1 MTHVAGIVKDSVSQ
15 VVKQIRNKPD
25 VLERNKR
32 ELLFGL
38 IFAFE
43 LNIVNDNKPLTND
56 ETK

>member
-32 ELLFGL
+32 KLLFGL